1 MNRYECI
8 KELPLKDVKG
18 SKERYKHGI
27 IGIRRIDIKLMK
39 QIVNLTN
46 AKIIKTFSNE
56 DSVEALDIDCIG

>member
-1 MNRYECI
+1 M
-8 KELPLKDVKG
+8 V
-18 SKERYKHGI
+18 KHGI